1 MDVLTHMKGVTFV
14 LIFLQTRYVKAR
26 RRRVT
31 ATHCLC
37 RFRELLSTSGP
48 WSSGART
55 TETRSQ
61 FSERLRQRYGFSP
74 QRGPSRGLNTGMTMT
89 AITVEITQETEV
101 ERDGDRDKAPSDDKP
116 MELET
121 IKSESSL
128 GGRDASAA
136 V

>member
-1 MDVLTHMKGVTFV
+1 
-14 LIFLQTRYVKAR
+14 
-26 RRRVT
+26 
-31 ATHCLC
+31 
-37 RFRELLSTSGP
+37 
-48 WSSGART
+48 
-55 TETRSQ
+55 
-61 FSERLRQRYGFSP
+61 
-74 QRGPSRGLNTGMTMT
+74 MT